1 MKTFAEFVLFQSI
14 FKGLIQFLL
23 VEFVNLHKEV
33 FNFVLI

>member
-14 FKGLIQFLL
+14 FKRLVQFLL